1 MLLVLLVPSVCVTC
15 AFGLYWT
22 NDVSYALMPCD
33 CIAVLCSC
41 ISVDSVQFLHLISFV
56 SLAD

>member
-22 NDVSYALMPCD
+22 NDVSYALIPCD
-33 CIAVLCSC
+33 CIAVLC
-41 ISVDSVQFLHLISFV
+41 VHAFLLTVSSFCT
-56 SLAD
+56 